1 MKRRDFTRSFGKSYD
16 GPRLRNPL
24 FAVREISKSTKY
36 AVLTCGVVL
45 LLGIPALFVYA
56 PFMRYSDIRVQ
67 GLTTIAESDV
77 TAVVHSVTDKRKWF
91 VLPGAHIVLIKTN
104 AIVDALDAQFHFATL
119 SLYREGRTLV
129 VDARERITE
138 IAWTVAGKTYFV
150 DLTGVAVR
158 EATTE
163 AIATIAARRAH
174 VNDIP
179 LAPGVQPTMPIIDVR
194 EGTEPGLGAA
204 VIDTDRLAHI
214 LTLDAALRT
223 RGLSPIAYTLDT
235 ASTPWL
241 TVSVLE
247 HPSLLVDIVSA
258 PDTAM
263 LMYDA
268 FVHGRD
274 GGIATLAYIDLRFGD
289 HVYSKERR
297 P

>member
-24 FAVREISKSTKY
+24 FAVREISKPTKY

-67 GLTTIAESDV
+67 GLTTIAVSDV
-77 TAVVHSVTDKRKWF
+77 TTAVHSVTDKRKWF
-91 VLPGAHIVLIKTN
+91 VLPGAHIILLKTD
-104 AIVDALDAQFHFATL
+104 AIVDVLDTQFHFATL
-119 SLYREGRTLV
+119 SLHREGRTLV
-129 VDARERITE
+129 VEARERITE

-150 DLTGVAVR
+150 DLTGVATR

-163 AIATIAARRAH
+163 AIAMITARRAH
-174 VNDIP
+174 VNEIP

-194 EGTEPGLGAA
+194 DGAEPALGAT
-204 VIDTDRLAHI
+204 VIDTNRLAHI
-214 LTLDAALRT
+214 LALDAALRT

-235 ASTPWL
+235 AATPWL

-258 PDTAM
+258 PDSAM
-263 LMYDA
+263 TMYDA
-268 FVHGRD
+268 FVHGRN
-274 GGIATLAYIDLRFGD
+274 GNIATLSYIDLRFGD
-289 HVYSKERR
+289 HVYSKEKR